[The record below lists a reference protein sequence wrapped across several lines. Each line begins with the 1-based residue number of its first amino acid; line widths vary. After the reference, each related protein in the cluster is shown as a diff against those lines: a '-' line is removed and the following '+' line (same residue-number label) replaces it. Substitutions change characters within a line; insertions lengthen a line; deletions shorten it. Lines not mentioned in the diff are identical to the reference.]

1 MTVKRKAQVM
11 VDFCMTALLPVLMAY
26 ELVGEA
32 THEWA
37 GITMFLLFV
46 AHHILNWKWHKALF
60 KGHYTAIRT
69 LGIVVNIVLF
79 LLMLSLMVSGIVMS
93 RHAFSF
99 LGIYEGSSLARI
111 MHLASS
117 YWCYVLTCVHL
128 GLHGSMLMGM
138 LRKVLPTKRPSK
150 SREIV
155 LRCIASLLAAYG
167 VYAFINRQ
175 LGAYM
180 LLQSE
185 FVFFDFSEPLF
196 YFFGD
201 YLAIMGLF
209 VCIGYYTSILLRKI
223 SVTDQKQNSP
233 S

>member
-1 MTVKRKAQVM
+1 MTAKRKVQVA
-11 VDFCMTALLPVLMAY
+11 VDLFMTALLSILMSY
-26 ELVGEA
+26 ELVGQA

-37 GITMFLLFV
+37 GVAMFLLFIL
-46 AHHILNWKWHKALF
+46 HHALNWKWHKSLF
-60 KGHYTAIRT
+60 KGRYTAVRA
-69 LGIVVNIVLF
+69 LGTTINLLVF

-99 LGIYEGSSLARI
+99 LGINEGSTLARI

-138 LRKVLPTKRPSK
+138 LRKVLPTKRHSK
-150 SREIV
+150 SRKIV
-155 LRCIASLLAAYG
+155 LQCIASLLAAYG

-223 SVTDQKQNSP
+223 SATDQKQNSP